1 MLVTNPL
8 ASRAL
13 ARERLNDV
21 ARSWWAL
28 CLVGIVS
35 LIAGGLILVIDWSV
49 DDLSVFL
56 GTLLV
61 VRGALTTLSLP
72 LDGSCRAWS
81 IAMGVLEAGLG
92 IALFAW
98 PEPTLLVVAAFIG
111 WWVLFSGAMTIAG
124 SLGARNV
131 MPYWGLWL
139 ALGIGEVVLAVWL
152 LEQPG
157 LTLISTVL
165 AIGLWSVFY
174 GIVTIAASVE
184 LKHLPGRIDGAHRQF
199 EQTFSDE
206 RMPSARAS

>member
-8 ASRAL
+8 ASRAR

-21 ARSWWAL
+21 ARGWWAL

-35 LIAGGLILVIDWSV
+35 TIAGGLILLIDWSV
-49 DDLSVFL
+49 DDLAVFL

-61 VRGALTTLSLP
+61 VRGALTMLSLP
-72 LDGSCRAWS
+72 LDGSGRAWS
-81 IAMGVLEAGLG
+81 IAMGLLEAGLG
-92 IALFAW
+92 TALFAW
-98 PEPTLLVVAAFIG
+98 PEPTLLVVAAIIG

-174 GIVTIAASVE
+174 GIVTITASIE
-184 LKHLPGRIDGAHRQF
+184 LKNLPQEIDEAHRQLKP
-199 EQTFSDE
+199 TFSDE
-206 RMPSARAS
+206 RMPAHAS

>member
-13 ARERLNDV
+13 AREELGNV
-21 ARSWWAL
+21 ARGWWAL
-28 CLVGIVS
+28 CVVGIVS
-35 LIAGGLILVIDWSV
+35 TIAGGLILVFDWSV
-49 DDLSVFL
+49 DDLAVFL

-61 VRGALTTLSLP
+61 VRGVLTMLSLP
-72 LDGSCRAWS
+72 LDGSARVWS
-81 IAMGVLEAGLG
+81 LAMGGLEAGLG

-111 WWVLFSGAMTIAG
+111 WWVLLSGAMTIAG

-139 ALGIGEVVLAVWL
+139 ALGIGEVVLALWL

-157 LTLISTVL
+157 LTLVSTVL
-165 AIGLWSVFY
+165 AIGFWGVFY
-174 GIVTIAASVE
+174 GIVTIAASIE
-184 LKHLPGRIDGAHRQF
+184 LKNLPRRVDEAHRQL
-199 EQTFSDE
+199 QQSYSDQ
-206 RMPSARAS
+206 RMPAAHAS